1 MLRTF
6 HRTGLAA
13 VATLALATGALA
25 DWPERPVDLIV
36 AFGAGGGTDTLAR
49 VLAEH
54 LSAEI
59 GQPVVV
65 NNKPGAGGTLG
76 AAYAAGSDPDGY
88 HLYMM
93 ATGHAVGAAVYAEL
107 PYDPV
112 SDFAGV
118 AQIVEIPFVFVT
130 RPDFAADTLDD
141 LIAMAK
147 ENPGDLTFASVGV
160 GSAQHFSAELMTET
174 TGIDMLHI
182 PYQRTPEAL
191 AALLSGEVDMLVEV
205 VAPMIGQIQGGDI
218 KALAVT
224 TNDRHPNLPD
234 VATVAESG
242 YDFDV
247 AGWNAVSF
255 PVGTPADI
263 VEAANA
269 AFGAVLAKEE
279 VQARLL
285 ELGYVV
291 KLSSPAEFDAFLAS
305 EVARWNGV
313 SDSVGIERR

>member
-1 MLRTF
+1 MLRTI
-6 HRTGLAA
+6 HRAGLAA
-13 VATLALATGALA
+13 IATVALSTAALAE
-25 DWPERPVDLIV
+25 WPERPVELIV

-54 LSAEI
+54 LSEEI

-76 AAYAAGSDPDGY
+76 AAYAAGADPDGY

-93 ATGHAVGAAVYAEL
+93 ATGHAVGAAVYAQL

-118 AQIVEIPFVFVT
+118 TQVVEIPFVFLT
-130 RPDFAADTLDD
+130 RPDFAADTFDD

-147 ENPGDLTFASVGV
+147 DKPGDLTFASVGV
-160 GSAQHFSAELMTET
+160 GSAQHFSAELMTEV
-174 TGIDMLHI
+174 TGIDLLHI

-205 VAPMIGQIQGGDI
+205 VAPMIGQIKSGDL

-234 VATVAESG
+234 VPAVAESG
-242 YDFDV
+242 YDYDV

-255 PVGTPADI
+255 PAGTPGEI
-263 VEAANA
+263 VDAANA
-269 AFGAVLAKEE
+269 AFTAVLAKEA
-279 VQARLL
+279 VQIRLL

-291 KLSSPAEFDAFLAS
+291 KQSSPAELDAFLAS
-305 EVARWNGV
+305 EVARWNAV
-313 SDSVGIERR
+313 ADNAGIARR